1 MKKPMKPME
10 VKAMMTEKPGKV
22 KVAIKAKPMKKK

>member
-10 VKAMMTEKPGKV
+10 A
-22 KVAIKAKPMKKK
+22 KVAVKGPKAVVKIKPMKKK